1 MDSQIQQLNELTD
14 NVAKRMLQ
22 SVIDKKR
29 KLDKI
34 NEKEKKVRRMLLGCL
49 ALICLYIFLSFQQLS
64 LITYRAA
71 FSFVL
76 SSVSHLVMI
85 LVVFS
90 LYYYLLQIRKKSEK
104 TEKEFHD
111 LRCEVIQKSPNLWG
125 DAEKWEARQHV
136 FSMMKKEYDVNL
148 YYENK

>member
-1 MDSQIQQLNELTD
+1 MDSQIRQLNELTD
-14 NVAKRMLQ
+14 EVAKHMLQ

-29 KLDKI
+29 KLDQI
-34 NEKEKKVRRMLLGCL
+34 NEKEKKIRWLLLGCL
-49 ALICLYIFLSFQQLS
+49 ALICLYIFLSFQQLAF
-64 LITYRAA
+64 ITYHSVL
-71 FSFVL
+71 SFLL

-85 LVVFS
+85 LVIFS
-90 LYYYLLQIRKKSEK
+90 LYYYLLQVRKKSEK

-111 LRCEVIQKSPNLWG
+111 LRCEVIQKSPDLWG

-136 FSMMKKEYDVNL
+136 FSMMKEEYDVNL

>member
-14 NVAKRMLQ
+14 EVAKNMLQ
-22 SVIDKKR
+22 SIIDKKR
-29 KLDKI
+29 KLDQI
-34 NEKEKKVRRMLLGCL
+34 NEKEKQIRWLLLGCL
-49 ALICLYIFLSFQQLS
+49 ALISLYVFFSFQQLS
-64 LITYRAA
+64 LITYRAV

-76 SSVSHLVMI
+76 SSVSHLAMI
-85 LVVFS
+85 LIVFS